1 MNGTQ
6 PINLH
11 IVWDTAMVTHRLHES
26 FQSDVDR
33 YFDYLYS
40 LMMNQSLSIK
50 DNDAKDFKMW
60 MQESADAVCSQVYLN
75 DDNQIFNSSFNL
87 GQAYFD
93 RSWPLIDQRIA
104 QGGHRLASLLKR
116 LTMERSISHP

>member
-6 PINLH
+6 TINLH
-11 IVWDTAMVTHRLHES
+11 IVWDTAMITHRLHET
-26 FQSDVDR
+26 FQSKPDR

-50 DNDAKDFKMW
+50 DTDANDFKKW

-75 DDNQIFNSSFNL
+75 DDNQIFNSTFNL
-87 GQAYFD
+87 GRAYFD

-104 QGGHRLASLLKR
+104 QGGYRLALLLKQ
-116 LTMERSISHP
+116 LTMQRSISQP